1 MGTVYVDRL
10 WSIRTTAV
18 ILPETFC
25 GTSRVTRLTRSVR
38 WATNTRTG
46 HRYTILSP
54 GGARDCRSFREW
66 RSCFI
71 PVARCSRLLAVSPE
85 EIYLHVFSSMMTQT
99 PPSVLSLANSNT
111 QMQSGRRGP
120 RSTSHIKVTRV
131 ASNTERP
138 CSDPLNSVNSVPQI
152 LVA

>member
-1 MGTVYVDRL
+1 MRIHSSPQELIGSNS
-10 WSIRTTAV
+10 WSG
-18 ILPETFC
+18 E
-25 GTSRVTRLTRSVR
+25 SV
-38 WATNTRTG
+38 
-46 HRYTILSP
+46 SEVP
-54 GGARDCRSFREW
+54 P
-66 RSCFI
+66 CFI

-152 LVA
+152 PGGNEI